1 MIYVVRRVFWWL
13 CDVDECGF
21 GCLIVVLSVVPK
33 FGLVCVSMY
42 GGCLVGKEIVF
53 SGRC

>member
-21 GCLIVVLSVVPK
+21 GCLIVVLFMVPK
-33 FGLVCVSMY
+33 CGLVLVVSM
-42 GGCLVGKEIVF
+42 
-53 SGRC
+53 GRLRG

>member
-33 FGLVCVSMY
+33 CGQCVFQCMVGVWLV
-42 GGCLVGKEIVF
+42 K
-53 SGRC
+53 R